1 MTEEKK
7 ISEDAKKHA
16 HSESIRTEHKYTEHK
31 ITEPQQ
37 SSGIDSNTRYMFF
50 VLIALLLILGGI
62 IGLRYWYEPAQ
73 EETGYIY
80 NGFTF
85 TNVTGLWY
93 TQLQKEETGVLYNV
107 PLHFGP
113 RELET
118 VSLQGNA
125 LSFLNNSK
133 MYITFD
139 PIGSSFEYVALSA
152 SELSINLAQTFN
164 ITPVGACTTNETKAC
179 SDRPIVRCGKTKD
192 ATIYLRQSNE
202 TGVIVDGNC
211 VIVQGRGKNL
221 VRATDRLLLHLFRVM
236 K

>member
-1 MTEEKK
+1 MTEEQT
-7 ISEDAKKHA
+7 EQD
-16 HSESIRTEHKYTEHK
+16 HS
-31 ITEPQQ
+31 P
-37 SSGIDSNTRYMFF
+37 SGIDGNTRFMFF

-62 IGLRYWYEPAQ
+62 IGIRYWYEPAR

-93 TQLQKEETGVLYNV
+93 TQLQKKETGILYNV

-113 RELET
+113 RELEK
-118 VSLQGNA
+118 VPLQGNVMP
-125 LSFLNNSK
+125 FLNNSK

-164 ITPVGACTTNETKAC
+164 ITPIAACTTNETKAC
-179 SDRPIVRCGKTKD
+179 SDRPIIRCGKTKD
-192 ATIYLRQSNE
+192 ATIYLRQANE
-202 TGVIVDGNC
+202 TKTIVEDNC
-211 VIVQGRGKNL
+211 IIVQGRGKDL
-221 VRATDRLLLHLFRVM
+221 VRATDRLLLQLFGVM